1 MPAPRSAPRSRSA
14 SRPAAE
20 RWSAQRLYED
30 LHARILSGRLRPGA
44 LLSETRVAEEHGLS
58 RTPVRQAFHRLADAG
73 LLSVVP
79 QVGTYVAPIAVGA
92 VRDAQFVRET
102 LECRAVR
109 HAAEAR
115 HPDKERVLRGH
126 LATQARAIADR
137 DHLGFFIAD
146 EALHRAL
153 MTIAGHPYAW
163 DLIVSAKVQLD
174 RLRYLSLEAS
184 DWLEM
189 IFAQHEAIVAQVA
202 AGDAEGAAALMERH
216 LRTAFA
222 AIERIAA
229 EHADFFTHPTAE
241 MGGARVRS
249 PGCAGG

>member
-1 MPAPRSAPRSRSA
+1 MVAPKPAR
-14 SRPAAE
+14 E
-20 RWSAQRLYED
+20 RWSVQRLYAD

-44 LLSETRVAEEHGLS
+44 LVSESRVAEEYGLS
-58 RTPVRQAFHRLADAG
+58 RTPVRQVFHRLADAG

-109 HAAEAR
+109 RAAEA
-115 HPDKERVLRGH
+115 PAADKERVLRGH
-126 LATQARAIADR
+126 LDRQGRAIAER
-137 DHLGFFIAD
+137 DHLGFFVAD
-146 EALHRAL
+146 EAMHRAL
-153 MTIAGHPYAW
+153 MEIAGHPYVW

-174 RLRYLSLEAS
+174 RLRYLSLEAP

-189 IFAQHEAIVAQVA
+189 IFAQHEALVALVA
-202 AGDAEGAAALMERH
+202 AGDADGAAALMERH

-229 EHADFFTHPTAE
+229 EHADFFTE
-241 MGGARVRS
+241 
-249 PGCAGG
+249 PGPPPPNPHHEKD